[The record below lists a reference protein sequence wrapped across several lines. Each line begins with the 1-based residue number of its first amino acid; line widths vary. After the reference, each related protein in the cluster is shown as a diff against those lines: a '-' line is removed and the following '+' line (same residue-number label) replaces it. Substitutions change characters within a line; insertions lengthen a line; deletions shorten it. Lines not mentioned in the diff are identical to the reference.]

1 MSKKNR
7 EGRMEMSQA
16 YTVKE
21 LREEL
26 ENYHDD
32 YIVWFSMDNMSAPVR
47 IVDMDEDE
55 EDRVVLK

>member
-1 MSKKNR
+1 M
-7 EGRMEMSQA
+7 GQA

-26 ENYHDD
+26 QNYPDD
-32 YIVWFSMDNMSAPVR
+32 SIVWIGMDRMSAPVR
-47 IVDMDEDE
+47 IVTEDEDE

>member
-1 MSKKNR
+1 MK
-7 EGRMEMSQA
+7 MSQA

-47 IVDMDEDE
+47 IVGMDEDE

>member
-1 MSKKNR
+1 
-7 EGRMEMSQA
+7 MSQA

-26 ENYHDD
+26 ENYRDD
-32 YIVWFSMDNMSAPVR
+32 AIVWISMDRMSAPVR